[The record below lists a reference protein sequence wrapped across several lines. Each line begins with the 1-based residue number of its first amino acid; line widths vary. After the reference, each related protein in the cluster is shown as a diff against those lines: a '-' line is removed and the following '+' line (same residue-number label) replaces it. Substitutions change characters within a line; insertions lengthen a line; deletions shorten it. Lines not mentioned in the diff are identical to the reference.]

1 MTAIELQKPL
11 SFGCVQ
17 TSLAVA
23 LTQRVFA
30 IAAHGRFPSKPGPGR
45 CGTKS
50 PPNTAIFEP
59 VLSKVEGFRGPSA
72 VDKRPSELLRGIH
85 P

>member
-11 SFGCVQ
+11 SFGRVQ

-30 IAAHGRFPSKPGPGR
+30 IAAHGRFPSKPGSGR
-45 CGTKS
+45 RGIKS
-50 PPNTAIFEP
+50 SHYSAIFP
-59 VLSKVEGFRGPSA
+59 FRGPNV
-72 VDKRPSELLRGIH
+72 VDKRPSEQLRGIR